1 MITVIIP
8 SYNRAHLLSRTI
20 PSYMQDNVSRIL
32 LIDDASTDD
41 TAEVVEKLKKSIQ
54 NLEYYRL
61 ENNSKQVFAKNF
73 GLDMVTTEWV
83 YFGDDD
89 SILIPGSIENLL
101 GTCLEYNADICGGK
115 ALYQDKEEDIDL
127 FVERNKIFV
136 DFQKIV
142 NIKNLTTNFQYSV
155 TTPVEVPFTH
165 ASALVRTDLA
175 KKIKFDTNY
184 FGNCYRE
191 ETDFFIRCK
200 LAGAKIFY
208 NSNAAQVNFPRVVAS
223 GGAHSSSKIRWYYYS
238 IVNNHYFM
246 KKNWKSIRKHF
257 LGVKPSFVVEL
268 MFIVQLFSAVIRNIG
283 KRLMKI

>member
-20 PSYMQDNVSRIL
+20 PSYIQDNVSRIL
-32 LIDDASTDD
+32 LIDDASTDN
-41 TAEVVEKLKKSIQ
+41 TAEVAEKLKKSIQ

-89 SILIPGSIENLL
+89 SILIPGSIEELL
-101 GTCLEYNADICGGK
+101 KTCLQHNADICGGK

-127 FVERNKIFV
+127 FVEKNKIFV
-136 DFQKIV
+136 TLQKIV

-155 TTPVEVPFTH
+155 SEPGEVPFTH
-165 ASALVRTDLA
+165 ASALVKANLA
-175 KKIKFDTNY
+175 KKIKFDTKY

-208 NSNAAQVNFPRVVAS
+208 NSNAAQVNLPRVMAT
-223 GGAHSSSKIRWYYYS
+223 GGAHSSSKVKWYYYS

-257 LGVKPSFVVEL
+257 RNVKPSFIVEL
-268 MFIVQLFSAVIRNIG
+268 MFIVQLFSAAIRNIG